1 MKFYKKTTQKP
12 DDLPIPKEEIIE
24 SPLARV
30 LGSGKTIQTTYD
42 QEVVAEYL
50 AEGIY
55 SGYKSGL
62 RELYN
67 NEARACRQSRDE
79 YNATPEIHITL
90 DPIERSF
97 TIEGRDS
104 LGITVDVFDKS
115 LKVMGITSNNNANEI
130 GQMGMG
136 FASYTT
142 LAQSIKVDTWAR
154 ETDECFS
161 FMAEN
166 GKKFDPL
173 PNPKM

>member
-1 MKFYKKTTQKP
+1 MKFYKKTKQKP

-30 LGSGKTIQTTYD
+30 LGSSKTIKTTYD

-90 DPIERSF
+90 DPTERSF
-97 TIEGRDS
+97 TIEGTDS
-104 LGITVDVFDKS
+104 LGIT
-115 LKVMGITSNNNANEI
+115 GH
-130 GQMGMG
+130 
-136 FASYTT
+136 YT
-142 LAQSIKVDTWAR
+142 LYSKLNRKQLMIQLLSVEYWI
-154 ETDECFS
+154 S
-161 FMAEN
+161 FLN
-166 GKKFDPL
+166 
-173 PNPKM
+173 